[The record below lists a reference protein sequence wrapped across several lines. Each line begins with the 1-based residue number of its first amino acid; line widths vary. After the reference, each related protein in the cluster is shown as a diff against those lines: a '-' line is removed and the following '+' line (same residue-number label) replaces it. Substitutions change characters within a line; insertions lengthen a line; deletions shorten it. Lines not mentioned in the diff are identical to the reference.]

1 MKRKKDDKK
10 SKKDARRENMT
21 PRVMICS
28 FCQTNTSPDY
38 KTWEDLTRFVS
49 DRGKILS
56 RSRTGICAKH
66 QRDLT
71 RAVKRAR
78 HLALLPFTVKPQ

>member
-1 MKRKKDDKK
+1 M
-10 SKKDARRENMT
+10 A
-21 PRVMICS
+21 PRVMICP
-28 FCQTNTSPDY
+28 FCQTNAFPNY
-38 KTWEDLTRFVS
+38 KTWEDLIRFVS

-66 QRDLT
+66 QRDIT